1 MDIIKYRKVSQAFRR
16 LSSNMLKTDYNDGNI
31 QLIRFRKFIQE
42 DELVNNIIQEKIRD
56 IDYNYK
62 NNFIIEDGS
71 WSNISIPT

>member
-56 IDYNYK
+56 IDYNY
-62 NNFIIEDGS
+62 
-71 WSNISIPT
+71 